1 MLSLTRG
8 ISISSG
14 DGKQTMALNGSSRIY
29 MDLSTIEHG
38 LECSDCLRWYVP
50 VFGNDDPCPHCKKQG
65 VPAYPNRVRY
75 LAVKQG
81 YSLRELAREADL
93 EWRTVR
99 LISQGRRAPHIGT
112 KKKILKALGSSI
124 KKSDMQYVFPHDRRS
139 QR

>member
-1 MLSLTRG
+1 
-8 ISISSG
+8 
-14 DGKQTMALNGSSRIY
+14 MALNGSSRIY
-29 MDLSTIEHG
+29 MDRSTIEHG

-50 VFGNDDPCPHCKKQG
+50 VFSKADPCPHCKQQG
-65 VPAYPNRVRY
+65 VPPYPNRVRY

-124 KKSDMQYVFPHDRRS
+124 KKSDLQYVFPHDRRS